1 MGTQKEN
8 PTRPNWN
15 YLSFSGSVQQL
26 HGRWAFGVLQRRTG
40 SLYRPFLFIYIFE
53 IKNASSLDIC
63 LLKE

>member
-1 MGTQKEN
+1 
-8 PTRPNWN
+8 
-15 YLSFSGSVQQL
+15 
-26 HGRWAFGVLQRRTG
+26 LQRRTG